1 MRDLR
6 EFANPYDPTRPVQER
21 SLLYGRDDTLLW
33 IGQQLSTG
41 RRLLIVHGAELIGKS
56 SLTLALCSE
65 LPLEIQCC
73 VLFACKPYQ
82 GRALSEAWNALAHA
96 IADQIGGGQAPLSS
110 SAGEEDPSEYLC
122 TLLHSLSGPREARP
136 VLLILDDVHLLWT
149 GQQGQPD
156 EPARTRVL
164 EVLTNLLGTVP
175 FLRLFLTMS
184 EGAFARLSHPLLHGA
199 EVLHLG
205 PLSNEDAQQLI
216 TRPAQSTIRFD
227 PGAVRRV
234 ADLASNH
241 PYYLQRFCYA
251 LFERCAREGNLNQSD
266 VDVVLEEMLRQPDPR
281 FQAIW
286 EQSNAVERA
295 ALVAMSRLK
304 GTHGL
309 TTRQEVIA
317 YLQRLDHEVPAQPI
331 VRALDQLA
339 RRGVLVRM
347 GALSY
352 RFAVKLFS
360 YWLERHFTPERVLG
374 DIDWEHLE
382 APAVITGAIPE
393 SADEKISPA
402 LTIGYWVIAGLGAM
416 ALLGLLLW
424 GLIFAGVW
432 QVGLFET
439 PDPPTISP
447 LLVDAVS
454 PIPTSTPTPLPPTPT
469 PTSPII
475 ITRTMPS
482 IVFRA
487 RNVGGVGD
495 LPNWQI
501 FVMNVDG
508 SGRQRLTFTDNEDIT
523 PIWSPDGRWI
533 AYVSK
538 RSENR
543 EVMVMPVPNVLEL
556 SGIEASRIAP
566 EQYETRAINI
576 TRHPSNDWTIGW
588 SPDSAQIAFSSNR
601 GGYWQVFVARA
612 DGTATY
618 PVTSDGVSRLS
629 PVWSPDYKWLAYSA
643 KRENNWDIY
652 VMPAPGPD
660 GQGAKPEQERRLTF
674 AEGNDLSPMYSPDGR
689 RIAFESN
696 RDGNTEIYV
705 MNADGSN
712 QRNVSNFP
720 GAADHGPVW
729 SPDGRQ
735 IMFYSNRTGNWDIFV
750 MSSDGRNVVNL
761 TNTPD
766 VDEQEPFW
774 RP

>member
-1 MRDLR
+1 M
-6 EFANPYDPTRPVQER
+6 
-21 SLLYGRDDTLLW
+21 LYGRDDTLLW
-33 IGQQLSTG
+33 IGQQLSMG
-41 RRLLIVHGAELIGKS
+41 RRLLIVHGADLIGKS
-56 SLTLALCSE
+56 SLALALCAE
-65 LPLEIQCC
+65 LPPEIQHC
-73 VLFACKPYQ
+73 VLLACKPYQ
-82 GRALSEAWNALAHA
+82 GRALSEAWNALAATLAERSGSTLELLPPHPDEEA
-96 IADQIGGGQAPLSS
+96 LLDYLRRVLHRWCPP
-110 SAGEEDPSEYLC
+110 GE
-122 TLLHSLSGPREARP
+122 TRP
-136 VLLILDDVHLLWT
+136 ALLILDDVHLLWT
-149 GQQGQPD
+149 GPHEQLD
-156 EPARTRVL
+156 EVARTHLL
-164 EVLTNLLGTVP
+164 EVLMRLLETVP
-175 FLRLFLTMS
+175 SLRLLLTMS
-184 EGAFARLSHPLLHGA
+184 DGAFERLSHPLLHGA
-199 EVLHLG
+199 ETLHLG

-216 TRPAQSTIRFD
+216 TRPAQSIIRFD

-251 LFERCAREGNLNQSD
+251 LFERCARDGNLNQSD
-266 VDVVLEEMLRQPDPR
+266 VDVVLEELLQQPDPR
-281 FQAIW
+281 FQGIW
-286 EQSNAVERA
+286 ERADAVERA

-309 TTRQEVIA
+309 TTRQEVVA
-317 YLQRLDHEVPAQPI
+317 YLQRFDSEIPAQPI
-331 VRALDQLA
+331 IKALDQLA

-360 YWLERHFTPERVLG
+360 YWVERHFVPERVLDG
-374 DIDWEHLE
+374 IDWERLE
-382 APAVITGAIPE
+382 APATVVEAAPEVKDEMPPSHWNVGHWIITG
-393 SADEKISPA
+393 
-402 LTIGYWVIAGLGAM
+402 LGST

-424 GLIFAGVW
+424 GLIFVGVW
-432 QVGLFET
+432 EVGLFEIPAT
-439 PDPPTISP
+439 PTVSP

-454 PIPTSTPTPLPPTPT
+454 PLPTSTPTPPPPTPT

-487 RNVGGVGD
+487 RSVGGAGD
-495 LPNWQI
+495 IPNWQI

-508 SGRQRLTFTDNEDIT
+508 SGRQRLTFTNNEDIT

-538 RSENR
+538 RGENR
-543 EVMVMPVPNVLEL
+543 EIMVMPAPNVLGL
-556 SGIEASRIAP
+556 SGVEANRMAP
-566 EQYETRAINI
+566 EQYETRALNI
-576 TRHPSNDWTIGW
+576 TRHPANDWTIGW
-588 SPDSAQIAFSSNR
+588 SPDSTLIAFSSNR
-601 GGYWQVFVARA
+601 GGYWQVLVARA
-612 DGTATY
+612 DGTAVY

-629 PVWSPDYKWLAYSA
+629 PVWSPDYQWMAYSA
-643 KRENNWDIY
+643 KRDNNWDIY

-750 MSSDGRNVVNL
+750 MSADGQNVINL

>member
-1 MRDLR
+1 M
-6 EFANPYDPTRPVQER
+6 
-21 SLLYGRDDTLLW
+21 LYGRDDTLLW
-33 IGQQLSTG
+33 IGQQLSMG
-41 RRLLIVHGAELIGKS
+41 RRLLIVHGDDLIGKS
-56 SLTLALCSE
+56 SLALVLCSE
-65 LPLEIQCC
+65 LPPEIQRC

-82 GRALSEAWNALAHA
+82 GRALSEVWNGLANA
-96 IADQIGGGQAPLSS
+96 IADQIGHGQALLSGS
-110 SAGEEDPSEYLC
+110 IGEEDPSEHLGS
-122 TLLHSLSGPREARP
+122 LLHTLSGPWEARP
-136 VLLILDDVHLLWT
+136 VLLILDDIHVLWT

-156 EPARTRVL
+156 ETARTRVL
-164 EVLTNLLGTVP
+164 EVLASLLGTAP

-199 EVLHLG
+199 EILHLG

-216 TRPAQSTIRFD
+216 TRPAQVLIRFD

-251 LFERCAREGNLNQSD
+251 LFERCARDGNLNQSD
-266 VDVVLEEMLRQPDPR
+266 VDVVLGEMLRQPDPR

-286 EQSNAVERA
+286 EQSHPVERA

-309 TTRQEVIA
+309 TTRQEVIT
-317 YLQRLDHEVPAQPI
+317 YLQRFDSEIPAQP
-331 VRALDQLA
+331 VVKALDQLA
-339 RRGVLVRM
+339 ARGVLVRM

-352 RFAVKLFS
+352 RFAVNLFS
-360 YWLERHFTPERVLG
+360 HWLEHHFTPERVLG
-374 DIDWEHLE
+374 EVDRERLE
-382 APAVITGAIPE
+382 APAKTAEVIAEP
-393 SADEKISPA
+393 SDEKIPPA
-402 LTIGYWVIAGLGAM
+402 PTIGHWVIAGLGGM

-424 GLIFAGVW
+424 GLIFTGVW
-432 QVGLFET
+432 QAGLFEPPAT
-439 PDPPTISP
+439 PSPSP

-454 PIPTSTPTPLPPTPT
+454 PIPTPTPTPPPTPT

-482 IVFRA
+482 IVFCA
-487 RNVGGVGD
+487 RNVGGGGD

-501 FVMNVDG
+501 FVMSVDG
-508 SGRQRLTFTDNEDIT
+508 TGRQRLTFTNNEDIT

-538 RSENR
+538 RGENR
-543 EVMVMPVPNVLEL
+543 EIMVMPAPNVLGL
-556 SGIEASRIAP
+556 AGIEASRIAP
-566 EQYETRAINI
+566 EQYEARAINI

-612 DGTATY
+612 DGTTIY
-618 PVTSDGVSRLS
+618 PVTSDGVNRLS
-629 PVWSPDYKWLAYSA
+629 PVWSPDYKWMAYSA
-643 KRENNWDIY
+643 KRDNNWDIY

-660 GQGAKPEQERRLTF
+660 GQGAKPGQERRLTS
-674 AEGNDLSPMYSPDGR
+674 AEGNDLSPMFSPDGR
-689 RIAFESN
+689 RIVFESN
-696 RDGNTEIYV
+696 RDGNPEIYV

-750 MSSDGRNVVNL
+750 ISSDGQNVVNL

>member
-1 MRDLR
+1 M
-6 EFANPYDPTRPVQER
+6 
-21 SLLYGRDDTLLW
+21 LYGRDDTLLW
-33 IGQQLSTG
+33 IGQQLSVG

-56 SLTLALCSE
+56 SLALALCSE
-65 LPLEIQCC
+65 LPPDASLC

-82 GRALSEAWNALAHA
+82 GCALPEVWNALAAA
-96 IADQIGGGQAPLSS
+96 IGERSGGTPEFLPGDPD
-110 SAGEEDPSEYLC
+110 EDPSNYLRN
-122 TLLHSLSGPREARP
+122 LLHGLCAPGETRP
-136 VLLILDDVHLLWT
+136 ILLILDDLHLLWT
-149 GQQGQPD
+149 GQHGQPD
-156 EPARTRVL
+156 EAARTRVL
-164 EVLTNLLGTVP
+164 EVLMHLLETVP
-175 FLRLFLTMS
+175 FLRLLLTMS
-184 EGAFARLSHPLLHGA
+184 DVAFERLSHPLLHGA
-199 EVLHLG
+199 EILHLG

-216 TRPAQSTIRFD
+216 TRPAQSIIRFD

-251 LFERCAREGNLNQSD
+251 LFERCARDGNLNQSD
-266 VDVVLEEMLRQPDPR
+266 VDVVLEELLRQTDLR
-281 FQAIW
+281 FQEIW
-286 EQSNAVERA
+286 ERADAVERA

-309 TTRQEVIA
+309 TTRQEVVA
-317 YLQRLDHEVPAQPI
+317 YLQRFDSEIPAQPI

-339 RRGVLVRM
+339 RQGVLVRM

-360 YWLERHFTPERVLG
+360 YWVERHFVPERVLDG
-374 DIDWEHLE
+374 IDWERLE
-382 APAVITGAIPE
+382 TPATVAEAVPE
-393 SADEKISPA
+393 PEDEKSPSA
-402 LTIGYWVIAGLGAM
+402 WTFGHWVIAGLGTT

-439 PDPPTISP
+439 PATPTLSP
-447 LLVDAVS
+447 LLVDAISLV
-454 PIPTSTPTPLPPTPT
+454 PTPTPTSLPPTPT

-487 RNVGGVGD
+487 RSVGGVGD
-495 LPNWQI
+495 IPNWQI

-508 SGRQRLTFTDNEDIT
+508 SGRQRLTFTNNEDIT

-538 RSENR
+538 RGENR
-543 EVMVMPVPNVLEL
+543 EIMVMSAPNVLGP
-556 SGIEASRIAP
+556 SGVEASRIAP
-566 EQYETRAINI
+566 EQYEARAVNI
-576 TRHPSNDWTIGW
+576 TRHPANDWTIGW
-588 SPDSAQIAFSSNR
+588 SPDSALIAFSSNR
-601 GGYWQVFVARA
+601 GGYWRVFVARA

-618 PVTSDGVSRLS
+618 PITSDGVSRLS
-629 PVWSPDYKWLAYSA
+629 PVWSPDYKWMAYSA

-660 GQGAKPEQERRLTF
+660 GQGARPEQERRLTF

-705 MNADGSN
+705 MNGNGSN

-750 MSSDGRNVVNL
+750 MSSDGQNVINL

>member
-1 MRDLR
+1 M
-6 EFANPYDPTRPVQER
+6 
-21 SLLYGRDDTLLW
+21 LYGRDDTLLW
-33 IGQQLSTG
+33 IGQQLSIG
-41 RRLLIVHGAELIGKS
+41 RRLLIVHGAERIGKS
-56 SLTLALCSE
+56 SLALALCSE
-65 LPLEIQCC
+65 LPPEIQFC

-82 GRALSEAWNALAHA
+82 GCTLTEVWNELATA
-96 IADQIGGGQAPLSS
+96 IAKHVESTPEFLL
-110 SAGEEDPSEYLC
+110 GELDEKVPSDYLRK
-122 TLLHSLSGPREARP
+122 LLHKVSAPGEMRP
-136 VLLILDDVHLLWT
+136 VLLVLDDVHSLWT
-149 GQQGQPD
+149 GQNGQTD
-156 EPARTRVL
+156 EAARAYVL
-164 EVLTNLLGTVP
+164 EVLMHLLGTVP

-184 EGAFARLSHPLLHGA
+184 DVAFERLSHPLLLGA
-199 EVLHLG
+199 EILHLG

-216 TRPAQSTIRFD
+216 TRPAQSIMRFD

-251 LFERCAREGNLNQSD
+251 LFERCARDGNLNQSD
-266 VDVVLEEMLRQPDPR
+266 VDVVLEELLHQPDLR
-281 FQAIW
+281 FQEMW
-286 EQSNAVERA
+286 ERADAVERA

-309 TTRQEVIA
+309 TTRQEVVA
-317 YLQRLDHEVPAQPI
+317 YLQRFDAEIPAQPI
-331 VRALDQLA
+331 VKALDQLA
-339 RRGVLVRM
+339 RQGVLVRM

-360 YWLERHFTPERVLG
+360 YWVERHFVPERVLDG
-374 DIDWEHLE
+374 IDWERLE
-382 APAVITGAIPE
+382 APTTVAEAAPE
-393 SADEKISPA
+393 PEDEKISFA
-402 LTIGYWVIAGLGAM
+402 WTFGHWIIAGLGAT
-416 ALLGLLLW
+416 ALLGLVLW

-432 QVGLFET
+432 QVGLFEPYAT
-439 PDPPTISP
+439 PTPSP
-447 LLVDAVS
+447 LLVDAIS
-454 PIPTSTPTPLPPTPT
+454 PVPTPTPTPLPPTPT

-487 RNVGGVGD
+487 RSVGGAGD
-495 LPNWQI
+495 IPNWQI

-508 SGRQRLTFTDNEDIT
+508 SGRQRLTFTNNEDIT

-538 RSENR
+538 RAENR
-543 EVMVMPVPNVLEL
+543 EIMVMPAPNMLGL
-556 SGIEASRIAP
+556 SGVEASRMAP
-566 EQYETRAINI
+566 EQYESRAVNI

-588 SPDSAQIAFSSNR
+588 SPDSTLIAFSSNR
-601 GGYWQVFVARA
+601 GGYWQVLVARA

-618 PVTSDGVSRLS
+618 PITSDGVSRLS
-629 PVWSPDYKWLAYSA
+629 PVWSPDYRWMAYSA

-660 GQGAKPEQERRLTF
+660 GQGARPEQERRLTF

-735 IMFYSNRTGNWDIFV
+735 IMFYSNRAGNWDIFV
-750 MSSDGRNVVNL
+750 MSSDGQNVINL

>member
-1 MRDLR
+1 M
-6 EFANPYDPTRPVQER
+6 
-21 SLLYGRDDTLLW
+21 
-33 IGQQLSTG
+33 I
-41 RRLLIVHGAELIGKS
+41 
-56 SLTLALCSE
+56 
-65 LPLEIQCC
+65 
-73 VLFACKPYQ
+73 
-82 GRALSEAWNALAHA
+82 SEAWNELAKA
-96 IADQIGGGQAPLSS
+96 VASQAGGQYVPLPNQTD
-110 SAGEEDPSEYLC
+110 EDSLERLRAQLC
-122 TLLHSLSGPREARP
+122 SLSAPGEVRP
-136 VLLILDDVHLLWT
+136 VLLILDDVHLLWA
-149 GQQGQPD
+149 GQQD
-156 EPARTRVL
+156 ETARLRVL
-164 EVLTNLLGTVP
+164 EALSSLLGTVP
-175 FLRLFLTMS
+175 SLRLFLTMS
-184 EGAFARLSHPLLHGA
+184 EPTFECLSYPLLHSA

-205 PLSNEDAQQLI
+205 PLSNEDAQQLV
-216 TRPAQSTIRFD
+216 TRPAQILIRFD
-227 PGAVRRV
+227 PGAVRRI

-251 LFERCAREGNLNQSD
+251 LFERCARDGNLNQSD
-266 VDVVLEEMLRQPDPR
+266 VDAVLEEMLHQPEQH
-281 FQAIW
+281 FKAIW
-286 EQSNAVERA
+286 EQSGAVERA
-295 ALVAMSRLK
+295 VLVAMSRIK

-309 TTRQEVIA
+309 TTHQEVITH
-317 YLQRLDHEVPAQPI
+317 LQRFDSEIPAQPI
-331 VRALDQLA
+331 LKALDQLA
-339 RRGVLVRM
+339 ARGVLMRM
-347 GALSY
+347 GAVSY
-352 RFAVKLFS
+352 RFRVKLFS
-360 YWLERHFTPERVLG
+360 YWLERHFTLERVLDG
-374 DIDWEHLE
+374 IDWESLNVPMTVAE
-382 APAVITGAIPE
+382 TPSEQPD
-393 SADEKISPA
+393 DEISPRS
-402 LTIGYWVIAGLGAM
+402 TIGHWIIAGLGTT

-424 GLIFAGVW
+424 GLIFAGIW
-432 QVGLFET
+432 QVDLFESSST
-439 PDPPTISP
+439 PTVSP

-454 PIPTSTPTPLPPTPT
+454 PVATPTPTPIPPTPT

-508 SGRQRLTFTDNEDIT
+508 SERQRLTFTNNEDIT
-523 PIWSPDGRWI
+523 PIWSPDGRWV

-538 RSENR
+538 RGENR
-543 EVMVMPVPNVLEL
+543 EIMVMPAPDVLGTA
-556 SGIEASRIAP
+556 GIEANRLSP

-576 TRHPSNDWTIGW
+576 TRHPSNDWTIAW
-588 SPDSAQIAFSSNR
+588 SPDSTQIAFSSNR
-601 GGYWQVFVARA
+601 AGYWQVFVARA

-618 PVTSDGVSRLS
+618 PITSDGVNRLS
-629 PVWSPDYKWLAYSA
+629 PVWSPDYKAMAYSA

-652 VMPAPGPD
+652 VMPAPGSD
-660 GQGAKPEQERRLTF
+660 GQGAKPEQERRLTS
-674 AEGNDLSPMYSPDGR
+674 AEGNDLSPVYSPDGR

-735 IMFYSNRTGNWDIFV
+735 IMFYSNRAGNWDIFV
-750 MSSDGRNVVNL
+750 MSVDGQNVVNL

>member
-1 MRDLR
+1 M
-6 EFANPYDPTRPVQER
+6 
-21 SLLYGRDDTLLW
+21 LYGRDDTLLW

-41 RRLLIVHGAELIGKS
+41 RRLFIVHGAELIGKS
-56 SLTLALCSE
+56 SLALALCSV
-65 LPLEIQCC
+65 LPPEVRSC

-82 GRALSEAWNALAHA
+82 GSALSEAWNALVAA
-96 IADQIGGGQAPLSS
+96 IAERLEDAQGSLSS
-110 SAGEEDPSEYLC
+110 GMSEENPSEHLGM
-122 TLLHSLSGPREARP
+122 LLHRLAGPGESHP

-149 GQQGQPD
+149 GQQGQLD
-156 EPARTRVL
+156 EAACMCVL
-164 EVLTNLLGTVP
+164 EVLMRLLGTAP

-184 EGAFARLSHPLLHGA
+184 ETAFERLSHPLLHGA
-199 EVLHLG
+199 EILHLG
-205 PLSNEDAQQLI
+205 SLSNEDAQQLI
-216 TRPAQSTIRFD
+216 TRPAQSIIRFD

-241 PYYLQRFCYA
+241 PYYLQRFCHA
-251 LFERCAREGNLNQSD
+251 LFERCARDGNLNQSD
-266 VDVVLEEMLRQPDPR
+266 VDVVLEEILHQPELR
-281 FQAIW
+281 FQEIW
-286 EQSNAVERA
+286 EHSDAVERA

-309 TTRQEVIA
+309 TTRQEVIT
-317 YLQRLDHEVPAQPI
+317 YLQRFDSEIPAQPI
-331 VRALDQLA
+331 MRALDQLA

-360 YWLERHFTPERVLG
+360 YWLERHFVPERILDG
-374 DIDWEHLE
+374 IDWERLK
-382 APAVITGAIPE
+382 APAAVAEASPE
-393 SADEKISPA
+393 PEDEKSSSA
-402 LTIGYWVIAGLGAM
+402 WTIGHWFIAGLGAT

-424 GLIFAGVW
+424 GLIFAGIW
-432 QVGLFET
+432 QVGLFESPAT
-439 PDPPTISP
+439 PTVSP
-447 LLVDAVS
+447 LLVDAFS
-454 PIPTSTPTPLPPTPT
+454 PVPRSTPTPLPPTPT
-469 PTSPII
+469 PTRPVI

-487 RNVGGVGD
+487 RSVGGVGD
-495 LPNWQI
+495 IPNWQI

-508 SGRQRLTFTDNEDIT
+508 SGRQRLTFTNNEDIT

-538 RSENR
+538 RGENR
-543 EVMVMPVPNVLEL
+543 EIMVMPAPNVLGV
-556 SGIEASRIAP
+556 SGVEASRIAP
-566 EQYETRAINI
+566 EQYETRAVNI
-576 TRHPSNDWTIGW
+576 TRHPANDWTIGW

-618 PVTSDGVSRLS
+618 QITSDGVSRLS
-629 PVWSPDYKWLAYSA
+629 PVWSPDYKWMAYSA
-643 KRENNWDIY
+643 KQENNWDIY
-652 VMPAPGPD
+652 VMPAPGAD

-674 AEGNDLSPMYSPDGR
+674 AEGNDLSPMYSPDSR

-696 RDGNTEIYV
+696 RDGDTEIYV

-712 QRNVSNFP
+712 QRNVSNSP
-720 GAADHGPVW
+720 AAADHGPVW

-750 MSSDGRNVVNL
+750 MSSDGQNVINL